1 MTGLIL
7 HPLRHKALSE
17 GRLSV
22 LRVPFREQPKC
33 FYHFVHV
40 LNSLGYPASDGFAW
54 AGFDYRP
61 DNPDPI
67 YFRAPLAPGDYFV
80 REAWR
85 QGYSPTQWW
94 SDGIVYKADAARA
107 LGMREYSGSKWNTAR
122 SMPEKFAR
130 YIVTLGDP
138 VPGKLG
144 EVTENDAVLEGFG
157 ILNTRPD
164 YIYAP
169 WDSNPLDEFGETWG
183 KMYPKH
189 ADPGTWTW
197 AYPATWRKKTC

>member
-1 MTGLIL
+1 MKGIPL
-7 HPLRHKALSE
+7 HPLRLKALSE

-67 YFRAPLAPGDYFV
+67 YFRAPYAPGDYFA
-80 REAWR
+80 REAWAWV
-85 QGYSPTQWW
+85 G
-94 SDGIVYKADAARA
+94 DGHDEPFIVYRATNPDQGCRWNPARTMVEH
-107 LGMREYSGSKWNTAR
+107 LS
-122 SMPEKFAR
+122 R

-164 YIYAP
+164 YIYSP
-169 WDSNPLDEFGETWG
+169 WDSNPLDEFGETWE

-189 ADPGTWTW
+189 TDPGTWTW
-197 AYPATWRKKTC
+197 GYPMTWRKR